1 MDWRIVAG
9 LLGVGIVIGFV
20 IRSSLG
26 FLVKVAVVVVALT
39 VFHVVSP
46 DGIFEYVDYE
56 YSVGDEIDFDLLKEA
71 LAGLKE

>member
-26 FLVKVAVVVVALT
+26 FLVKVAVVVVALAI
-39 VFHVVSP
+39 FHVVSP
-46 DGIFEYVDYE
+46 DGIPDMIRLGMDWVY
-56 YSVGDEIDFDLLKEA
+56 DLLSSQAKDV
-71 LAGLKE
+71 LPTR